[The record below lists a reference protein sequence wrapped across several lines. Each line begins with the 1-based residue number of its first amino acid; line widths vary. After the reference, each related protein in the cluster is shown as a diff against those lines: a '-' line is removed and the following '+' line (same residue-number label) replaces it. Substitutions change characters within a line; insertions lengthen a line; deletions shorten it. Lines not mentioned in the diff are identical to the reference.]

1 MGTPSS
7 EEEERILKDLPP
19 FLSDAMNYAKGM
31 GDPRVIKTH
40 LPMAMLNPDIFENSK
55 GKWHRALSKMSF
67 AIFSLT
73 SSRISVVYVCRNP
86 KDTCASYFH
95 HCQDPSYGQ
104 LDDFEKFADCFKK
117 GTLLYGDYWH
127 HLKVRE
133 ECPVESRRS

>member
-40 LPMAMLNPDIFENSK
+40 LPVAMLNPDIFENSK
-55 GKWHRALSKMSF
+55 GKWHRALSKMNS

-73 SSRISVVYVCRNP
+73 PITNYSCLCLPQPEGYVRLV
-86 KDTCASYFH
+86 F
-95 HCQDPSYGQ
+95 PSLSGSF
-104 LDDFEKFADCFKK
+104 LRTT
-117 GTLLYGDYWH
+117 G
-127 HLKVRE
+127 
-133 ECPVESRRS
+133 